1 MAGTRHTNGDATPM
15 QAEQR
20 AARRRARLQ
29 AGLAAARTPSDKIA
43 AAADFARGIVKHAE
57 PADAAYV
64 ADQAVR
70 TLVDLGEQL
79 LPKTSG
85 RAA

>member
-1 MAGTRHTNGDATPM
+1 MAGIRHTGDGSAPT

-29 AGLAAARTPSDKIA
+29 SGLAAARTPSDKIA
-43 AAADFARGIVKHAE
+43 AAADFTRGIVKHAE
-57 PADAAYV
+57 PADAAHV

-70 TLVDLGEQL
+70 ALVDLGEQL
-79 LPKTSG
+79 LPKTAG